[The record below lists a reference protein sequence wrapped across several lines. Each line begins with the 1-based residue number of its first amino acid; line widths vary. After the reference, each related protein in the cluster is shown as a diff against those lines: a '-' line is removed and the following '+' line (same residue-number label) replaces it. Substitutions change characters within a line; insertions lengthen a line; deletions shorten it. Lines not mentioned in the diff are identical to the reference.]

1 MVISAI
7 KQQVNDPNRVS
18 IFMDGKYVCSLTLD
32 QLLAEKLKKGLEVDD
47 AMLARYKKLSEEGKV
62 RARTL
67 EWILSRPHSEREL
80 REYLFRKKVE
90 LDFVNALVGECIEKK
105 YLDEVRYAEWSYEK
119 GKRKHKSERILKQE
133 LKSQGVTDETIQNIV
148 TNNDE
153 NLNESKVLKELL
165 NKLRKRSRY
174 ADQTRLIRY
183 LLSKGFR
190 YELIKEAL
198 NDGE

>member
-1 MVISAI
+1 
-7 KQQVNDPNRVS
+7 
-18 IFMDGKYVCSLTLD
+18 MDGKYVCSLTLD